1 MFIGSIGNYLNG
13 VAECVPAELYIFPS
27 NLPRL
32 ANLAFNI
39 DGSTDVPH
47 SARGCL
53 LIYRIVS
60 GSHPPSRSDKGLTDV
75 MDVFLGCPGALTG
88 LFFLLAA
95 VLISPWLSICLY
107 IPDVFMSLSS

>member
-1 MFIGSIGNYLNG
+1 MDYLHPHQVCLFEALVFIGSIGNYLNG

-27 NLPRL
+27 NLPCL

-39 DGSTDVPH
+39 DGSTDVPY

-60 GSHPPSRSDKGLTDV
+60 GSHPPSRSDKG
-75 MDVFLGCPGALTG
+75 
-88 LFFLLAA
+88 
-95 VLISPWLSICLY
+95 
-107 IPDVFMSLSS
+107 